1 MPIVVY
7 SCLYDAMV
15 AWYMAQRYSAG
26 PYVHWYAITTLT
38 SMGFLNVVSVLALS
52 AHCGAL
58 WAERL
63 IETRDP
69 VLFVLAGVGLLSAHI
84 LFSKWRRARA
94 LQTSSLPPSRWLA
107 LGYIVASL
115 VIFMYTSNLVHFARV

>member
-1 MPIVVY
+1 VPKVVY
-7 SCLYDAMV
+7 SYLYDAMI

-38 SMGFLNVVSVLALS
+38 SMGFLNVVSALAVS
-52 AHCGAL
+52 AHWEAV
-58 WAERL
+58 WAGRL

-69 VLFVLAGVGLLSAHI
+69 VLFVLPGVGLLSAHI

-94 LQTSSLPPSRWLA
+94 LQTRSLPPSRWLA
-107 LGYIVASL
+107 LGYIAVSV
-115 VIFMYTSNLVHFARV
+115 VIFMYTSSLVHVTRV